1 MADDPSD
8 PSSPEP
14 KAKQKNIPCYYAIL
28 QKDKLK
34 LFTNK
39 EKAFEYF
46 TV

>member
-14 KAKQKNIPCYYAIL
+14 KQKNIPCYYAIL

-46 TV
+46 TA